1 MKHHSTR
8 AAFDYALVGGGLQN
22 ALIAMAL
29 LTRRPGTRIAMI
41 ERDVRLGGNH
51 IWCFHAGDVTPQDR
65 EFVDPLVV
73 HRWNGYSVRFPGRT
87 RELALP
93 YAAVTC
99 AVLHDVV
106 SARLARASGCELI
119 TGTGAIELGAGAVVL
134 EDGRRLEARA
144 VIDSRG
150 PDPDANAGS
159 AGYQKFLGQ
168 ELELASPHRLA
179 RPVIMDATVAQDGG
193 FRFFYTLPLSPHR
206 LLVEETFFADTP
218 ELDRDGLR
226 RNIAGYAR
234 QRGYDVSRVVR
245 EETGILPMPWRGRYE
260 PDAKGVLVA
269 GYRGGWFHPA
279 TGYSFPVA
287 VRVADQVSRT
297 APGDMLGK
305 GLRVLAADTARQRTF
320 AYRLNELL
328 FGWFA
333 PDQRYHVFERF
344 YGLPEA
350 TIQRFY
356 GLAMNRGDRARIL
369 LGRPPRG
376 LSLRHLMSRRL
387 ASRRRAS

>member
-1 MKHHSTR
+1 MKYHSTGT
-8 AAFDYALVGGGLQN
+8 AFDYALVGGGLQN

-29 LTRRPGTRIAMI
+29 LTRRPGARIAMV

-51 IWCFHAGDVTPQDR
+51 IWCFHAGDVAARAR
-65 EFVDPLVV
+65 EFVDPLVA
-73 HRWNGYSVRFPGRT
+73 HRWNRYAVRFPGLD

-93 YAAVTC
+93 YAAATC
-99 AVLHDVV
+99 AMLHDVV
-106 SARLARASGCELI
+106 SARIARAAGCELI
-119 TGTGAIELGAGAVVL
+119 TGTRAVELGAGAVVL

-144 VIDSRG
+144 VIDARG
-150 PDPDANAGS
+150 PDPDASRGC

-168 ELELASPHRLA
+168 EVELAVPHGLA
-179 RPVIMDATVAQDGG
+179 RPVIMDATVAQDEG
-193 FRFFYTLPLSPHR
+193 FRFFYTLPLAPDR
-206 LLVEETFFADTP
+206 LLLEETFFADTP
-218 ELDRDGLR
+218 DLDRERLR
-226 RNIAGYAR
+226 RNIAAYAR
-234 QRGYDVSRVVR
+234 QQGYEVSRVVR
-245 EETGILPMPWRGRYE
+245 EEIGILPMPWRGSHE
-260 PDAKGVLVA
+260 PDAGGVLVA

-297 APGDMLGK
+297 APEDMLGA
-305 GLRVLAADTARQRTF
+305 GMRALAAETARQRAF
-320 AYRLNELL
+320 AYRLNKML

-350 TIQRFY
+350 TIRRFY
-356 GLAMNRGDRARIL
+356 GLAMSRGDRARIL

-376 LSLRHLMSRRL
+376 LSLRYLMSRRRI
-387 ASRRRAS
+387 SRRRAS